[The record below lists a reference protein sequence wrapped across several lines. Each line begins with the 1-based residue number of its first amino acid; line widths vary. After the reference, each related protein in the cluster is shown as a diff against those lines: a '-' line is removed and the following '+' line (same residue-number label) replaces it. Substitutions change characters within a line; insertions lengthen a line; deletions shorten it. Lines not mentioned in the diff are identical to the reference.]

1 MRPVYLFV
9 TSAGHDA
16 GMAISI
22 AQLTLLAKPH
32 TASATARPAAHLTI
46 RRKILLAF
54 LCLSVVTASLGAYAI
69 RSVVALGYL
78 TDQAIEGALL
88 SIDCARSASA
98 GFIALE
104 AAMAGNTRLPY
115 QAEQQLRVNALS
127 KALDEELA
135 VVAQRAFTPEAAQVA
150 SAASTAV
157 ASWRAAVA
165 EPAED
170 GRADALA
177 QIANRRLERLV
188 DRAAGD
194 VLEYQ
199 ARAQAEVAD
208 AKFQMLLW
216 TCAAMVLGGMI
227 VTVLARRIMGLV
239 ADVSA
244 ALCRIAAG
252 HVDTNLPSVGADEL
266 GAMLTT
272 IRTMQANIVA
282 MTALEAAARHS
293 KKPTPALATEKSTRG
308 MVGRK
313 RVLAVNAPS
322 MADNVKAIF
331 D

>member
-9 TSAGHDA
+9 TSVGHDA

-22 AQLTLLAKPH
+22 AQLTLLAKPD

-69 RSVVALGYL
+69 RSVVALGYM

-88 SIDCARSASA
+88 SIDRARSASS
-98 GFIALE
+98 GFVALE
-104 AAMAGNTRLPY
+104 SAMAANSGLPH
-115 QAEQQLRVNALS
+115 QAEKQIRVDALS
-127 KALDEELA
+127 KALNADLA
-135 VVAQRAFTPEAAQVA
+135 LVAQRAVTPEATQIAAAA
-150 SAASTAV
+150 SAAV
-157 ASWRAAVA
+157 ADWRAAVA

-170 GRADALA
+170 GRTGALA
-177 QIANRRLERLV
+177 QIANRRLGRLV

-199 ARAQAEVAD
+199 ASAQAEVAD
-208 AKFQMLLW
+208 GKFQMLLW

-227 VTVLARRIMGLV
+227 VTVLARHITGLI

-244 ALCRIAAG
+244 ALCRVAAG
-252 HVDTNLPSVGADEL
+252 QADTNLPSVGADEL

-272 IRTMQANIVA
+272 IRTMQTNIVA

-293 KKPTPALATEKSTRG
+293 KGPVPVVAAKKPASG
-308 MVGRK
+308 MTAPK
-313 RVLAVNAPS
+313 RTQAVQS
-322 MADNVKAIF
+322 
-331 D
+331 

>member
-1 MRPVYLFV
+1 
-9 TSAGHDA
+9 
-16 GMAISI
+16 MAIST
-22 AQLTLLAKPH
+22 AQLTLLSKPQ
-32 TASATARPAAHLTI
+32 TAFATARPAAHLTI

-104 AAMAGNTRLPY
+104 AAVAGNARLPH
-115 QAEQQLRVNALS
+115 QAEPQLRVNALA
-127 KALDEELA
+127 KALDDELA
-135 VVAQRAFTPEAAQVA
+135 VVAQRAFTPETAQIA

-157 ASWRAAVA
+157 ANWLAAVA
-165 EPAED
+165 EPVEG
-170 GRADALA
+170 GRPEALA

-199 ARAQAEVAD
+199 ASAQAEAAD

-227 VTVLARRIMGLV
+227 VTVLARRITGLI
-239 ADVSA
+239 AGVSA
-244 ALCRIAAG
+244 ALCRIATG

-293 KKPTPALATEKSTRG
+293 KGPVQAAATEKSARG
-308 MVGRK
+308 MTGRK
-313 RVLAVNAPS
+313 RALVVRA
-322 MADNVKAIF
+322 
-331 D
+331 